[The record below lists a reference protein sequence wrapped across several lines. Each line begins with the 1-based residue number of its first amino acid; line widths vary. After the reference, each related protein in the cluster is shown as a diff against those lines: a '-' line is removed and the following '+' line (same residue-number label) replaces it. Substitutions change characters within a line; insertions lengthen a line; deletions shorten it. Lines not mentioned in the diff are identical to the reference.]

1 MKQNFALTVYHR
13 LGCHLCDEMV
23 ALLSEYQ
30 DELNFTMQL
39 VDIDEDAALKAR
51 FHVDIPVVAFGEQIL
66 FGTSLTRSEF
76 EASITAWVRR
86 IRISQFFDYC
96 AYWPR

>member
-1 MKQNFALTVYHR
+1 MQGNEAKFCLTVYHR

-30 DELNFTMQL
+30 DELNFIMQL
-39 VDIDEDAALKAR
+39 VDIDEDATLTAR

-66 FGTSLTRSEF
+66 FWHF
-76 EASITAWVRR
+76 FNEASLRQALQHGWGE
-86 IRISQFFDYC
+86 
-96 AYWPR
+96 